1 MVESEQDGSS
11 MLTSDDPSAM
21 EAELWRHL
29 REGVMPGRLDERLL
43 FALWR
48 SLHSFVHWH
57 DDPRDAA
64 DRRLAGSWFGM
75 LLSSVDR
82 KNADLSD
89 AQWDRLLRAAR
100 SAVAVEIRGCVGGRR
115 GVAGADEW
123 VLVQVLNELA
133 AVNAAKPERQ

>member
-1 MVESEQDGSS
+1 MVESEQDGPS

-43 FALWR
+43 LALWR

-75 LLSSVDR
+75 LLSAVDR
-82 KNADLSD
+82 KNADLVSD
-89 AQWDRLLRAAR
+89 RHNPATWGSAYSGHPVAR
-100 SAVAVEIRGCVGGRR
+100 Q
-115 GVAGADEW
+115 AD
-123 VLVQVLNELA
+123 A
-133 AVNAAKPERQ
+133 